1 MSKNSSYKIKI
12 VSEDMYKHHSTV
24 YNAKKKGKRKR
35 NKKNTLQQIGNNL
48 VIDRGLVNEMTVYS

>member
-24 YNAKKKGKRKR
+24 YNAKKGKRKR
-35 NKKNTLQQIGNNL
+35 IKKNTLQQIGNNL
-48 VIDRGLVNEMTVYS
+48 VINRGLVNKMTVYS